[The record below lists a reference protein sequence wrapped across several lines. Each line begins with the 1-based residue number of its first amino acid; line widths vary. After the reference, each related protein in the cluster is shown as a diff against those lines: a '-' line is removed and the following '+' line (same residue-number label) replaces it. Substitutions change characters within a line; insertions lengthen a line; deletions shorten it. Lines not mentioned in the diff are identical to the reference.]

1 MIEIQEKEIGGE
13 TFKFNPMGAEKSREI
28 LVEIINR
35 FGGSVSS
42 GLENLGKADLKD
54 VPPEANLTAM
64 VGKLMGSIG
73 GMIREITTNLDPPY
87 YKKLLD
93 EFGKRS
99 EVKEEE
105 GGQVRWPTMDAGYR
119 DLFFSRRLVLEA
131 KWLAW
136 CMEVQYNDFFGLA
149 STMTQNIVATKWIQD
164 LQSKLSSPEG
174 STGTSTESQA
184 PTNTTAPS
192 SSSNPNGLSET

>member
-1 MIEIQEKEIGGE
+1 MIEVQTKEIGGE
-13 TFKFNPMGAEKSREI
+13 TFRFNPMGAEKSREL

-35 FGGSVSS
+35 FGGSISV
-42 GLENLGKADLKD
+42 GLENLGNADLSD

-73 GMIREITTNLDPPY
+73 GMIRELTANLDPPY

-105 GGQVRWPTMDAGYR
+105 SGQVRWPQMTSGYR
-119 DLFFSRRLVLEA
+119 DMFFSGRLVLEA
-131 KWLAW
+131 QWLAW
-136 CMEVQYNDFFGLA
+136 CCEVQYADFFA
-149 STMTQNIVATKWIQD
+149 HVSTMSQKAIGLKWIQEM
-164 LQSKLSSPEG
+164 QSKLSSQPD
-174 STGTSTESQA
+174 SIGTSTESPAQ
-184 PTNTTAPS
+184 TNTVAH
-192 SSSNPNGLSET
+192 